1 LTDEGP
7 DFHVLIDRASEL
19 RADLH
24 PARSRS

>member
-24 PARSRS
+24 PVRSRS